1 VNATLTS
8 SIAVPDKIADL
19 GLASINPPAGMLP
32 RLAIVS
38 CALPPQLD
46 GIGDHS
52 SGLAHALADRAEV
65 SIHTVGAIDPLP
77 IDGVKIHQSF
87 GIRPRRAVRGLLP
100 AVQAQPPDWLIV
112 QYNPFSFGDRGFNP
126 YLPGVLRRIR
136 KTCRRTRLAVMV
148 HEMFMP
154 ALSPKLAVM
163 SLLQR
168 WQFAAATGLADCVFF
183 STGPWADGYKQK
195 FPRRRAIHLPVG
207 SNLPRVQA
215 NRSAVRATLGI
226 PAGAIVLGTFGGG
239 HASKLPG
246 HIAAAA
252 RKLRDAGKDVR
263 ILSIGPGGPDIRA
276 AMPELPII
284 DMGTLGPQQVS
295 TALQAIDIYCCPFID
310 GVSTRRS
317 SFMAA
322 LQHGL
327 ATVSTR
333 AYHTDAMLLAQHE
346 QAFLLASAT
355 DPGEFAAFVCELAS
369 NDTRRQRLGTAA
381 GRLFDEKFSTRV
393 LADVMFSELMKV
405 PSNHG

>member
-1 VNATLTS
+1 MA
-8 SIAVPDKIADL
+8 DKPGQLHTAPIKPQD
-19 GLASINPPAGMLP
+19 IVLP

-38 CALPPQLD
+38 CALPPKLD

-52 SGLAHALADRAEV
+52 SGLASALANRADV
-65 SIHTVGAIDPLP
+65 SIQTVGTINPLP
-77 IDGVKIHQSF
+77 IEGVKIRQSF
-87 GIRPRRAVRGLLP
+87 GIHPRKAVRGLLP
-100 AVQAQPPDWLIV
+100 AIQADPPDWLIV

-126 YLPGVLRRIR
+126 YLPGVLRRI
-136 KTCRRTRLAVMV
+136 KKSCPTTRLAVMV

-154 ALSPKLAVM
+154 ALSFNYAIM
-163 SLLQR
+163 SALQR
-168 WQFAAATGLADCVFF
+168 WQFAAVTNLAEIVFF
-183 STGPWADGYKQK
+183 STGPWAEGYQRK
-195 FPRRRAIHLPVG
+195 FPHRRVIHLPVG

-215 NRSAVRATLGI
+215 DRAAVRASLEL
-226 PAGAIVLGTFGGG
+226 PASSIVLGTFGGG

-252 RKLRDAGKDVR
+252 RKLRASARDVR

-276 AMPELPII
+276 AMPEFPVT
-284 DMGTLGPQQVS
+284 DMGAVGPEQAS

-333 AYHTDAMLLAQHE
+333 AYHTDNLLLAE
-346 QAFLLASAT
+346 DKRAFVLASAT
-355 DPGEFAAFVCELAS
+355 DPDDFAAHVCELAG
-369 NDTRRQRLGTAA
+369 DEPRRQSLGAA
-381 GRLFDEKFSTRV
+381 ALQLFDQKFSTPV
-393 LADVMFSELMKV
+393 LADVMFNELMKA
-405 PSNHG
+405 PANHG